1 MRRRIIT
8 AIVGVTALAIAL
20 FGLPLAVVIRQL
32 YFNNAQATLQRE
44 ATLAARDIPAD
55 FATSSD
61 APDVATNVAGIKLG
75 LYSPDGRKLSGDGPE
90 KADRSVVD
98 AAANRISQR
107 ESNDLFI
114 AAVPVATNEQVVAV
128 VRATTSTHAAEHRAH
143 LAWVFMTALGV
154 LILGFAAGLA
164 IVQANRLTRPLR
176 RVRDG
181 AIQLGHGDFGIT
193 VPHAGVAE
201 LDDLADALTS
211 TAKRLGQA
219 MQREQSLATDAS
231 HQLRTPMA
239 GLRLLLESELSAP
252 RTDPSLAL
260 NECLAVTDRLE
271 TTVNDLLR
279 LVRQPTRNVQ
289 LDVPAL
295 GEQMRLHWHGPL
307 ATAGRRFDVDV
318 PNGDLPTIWASTAA
332 LSQALDVLMDNALRH
347 GQGAVRLVVARVDGG
362 LSFTVNDEG
371 IVANENSSQPDSL
384 GIGLD
389 LATTLVEA
397 EGGRLI
403 RPKLGEP
410 STFAIVLASSRS
422 SRS

>member
-1 MRRRIIT
+1 MRRRIVT

-20 FGLPLAVVIRQL
+20 FGLPLAFVIRQL
-32 YFNNAQATLQRE
+32 YFNDAQATLQRE

-55 FATSSD
+55 FATIPD
-61 APDVATNVAGIKLG
+61 PPDVPTSALDIKLA

-90 KADRSVVD
+90 KADRSVID

-114 AAVPVATNEQVVAV
+114 AAVPVAANEQVVAV
-128 VRATTSTHAAEHRAH
+128 LRATTSTHAAEHRAH
-143 LAWVFMTALGV
+143 LAWVLMTALGV

-176 RVRDG
+176 RVRD
-181 AIQLGHGDFGIT
+181 AATRLGHGDFGIT
-193 VPHAGVAE
+193 VPRAGVAE

-239 GLRLLLESELSAP
+239 GLRLVLESELSAP
-252 RTDPSLAL
+252 RADPSLAL

-279 LVRQPTRNVQ
+279 LVRQPTRNAS

-307 ATAGRRFDVDV
+307 ANAGRRFDVEV
-318 PNGDLPTIWASTAA
+318 PSSDLPTVWASTAA
-332 LSQALDVLMDNALRH
+332 ISQALDVLIDNALRH
-347 GQGAVRLVVARVDGG
+347 GQGSVRLSIDALDGG
-362 LSFTVNDEG
+362 LSFGVSDEG
-371 IVANENSSQPDSL
+371 TLPNEPAPQPAGL

-397 EGGRLI
+397 EGGRLV
-403 RPKLGEP
+403 RPQPGEP
-410 STFAIVLASSRS
+410 STFAIILAATRVSRS
-422 SRS
+422 

>member
-20 FGLPLAVVIRQL
+20 FGLPLAFVIRQL

-44 ATLAARDIPAD
+44 ATLAARDIPTD
-55 FATSSD
+55 FATSPD
-61 APDVATNVAGIKLG
+61 APDAATNVKGIQLG

-90 KADRSVVD
+90 KADRSVID
-98 AAANRISQR
+98 AAANRIVER

-143 LAWVFMTALGV
+143 LAWLLMTALGV

-252 RTDPSLAL
+252 RADPSLAL
-260 NECLAVTDRLE
+260 NECLTVTDRLE

-289 LDVPAL
+289 LDMPAL
-295 GEQMRLHWHGPL
+295 REQMRLHWHGPL
-307 ATAGRRFDVDV
+307 AAAGRRFDVEV
-318 PNGDLPTIWASTAA
+318 SSSDLPAVWASTAA
-332 LSQALDVLMDNALRH
+332 ISQALDVLMDNALRH
-347 GQGAVRLVVARVDGG
+347 GQGSVRLIVGKVDGG
-362 LSFTVNDEG
+362 LSFTVTDEG
-371 IVANENSSQPDSL
+371 IVANEPARQPDGL

-397 EGGRLI
+397 EGGRLV
-403 RPKLGEP
+403 RPQPGEP